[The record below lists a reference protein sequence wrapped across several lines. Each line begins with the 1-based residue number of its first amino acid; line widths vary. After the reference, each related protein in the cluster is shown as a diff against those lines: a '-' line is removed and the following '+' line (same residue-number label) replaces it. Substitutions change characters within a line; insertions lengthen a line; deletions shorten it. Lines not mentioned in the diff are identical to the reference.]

1 MKFTF
6 MNKEKITDFLK
17 KITGSKK
24 LVIIGIIG
32 IVLIGLSSFFPS
44 KSEKS
49 GELKTAEISTEEY
62 KADLEKQ
69 IKEIAVSISGDKRTK
84 VVITLETS
92 IRREYAGESQ
102 NQTGEKSY
110 DKGKEISGTVKEK
123 AITVKKSDGSE
134 EALIVTEYMPQV
146 RGVAIVCNTGESE
159 AVKNA
164 IRDAVTA
171 ALGITTKRVYI
182 GGHSG

>member
-1 MKFTF
+1 
-6 MNKEKITDFLK
+6 MNKEKIIDFLK
-17 KITGSKK
+17 KTIGAKK

-32 IVLIGLSSFFPS
+32 IALIGLSSFVPS
-44 KSEKS
+44 KNQTK
-49 GELKTAEISTEEY
+49 GELITSEISAEEY
-62 KADLEKQ
+62 KAELEKQ
-69 IKEIAVSISGDKRTK
+69 IKEIAVSISGDKKAK
-84 VVITLETS
+84 VIITLETS

-102 NQTGEKSY
+102 NQTDEKST
-110 DKGKEISGTVKEK
+110 DKGKETSGNVKEK

-134 EALIVTEYMPQV
+134 EALIITEYMPQI
-146 RGVAIVCNTGESE
+146 RGVAIVCNTGGSE
-159 AVKNA
+159 AVKTA